1 MVAKKGKRKIEYE
14 GNIFYWFV
22 RADDNG
28 RLRIHILSEDKK
40 INLEYP
46 PFDSEVPVT
55 PSYIRRLLDNYFM
68 KSIRRDSYTKGESY
82 ELQYYFSY
90 SV

>member
-1 MVAKKGKRKIEYE
+1 MYLKLNNYEYKITAANVGFEM
-14 GNIFYWFV
+14 
-22 RADDNG
+22 
-28 RLRIHILSEDKK
+28 SEDKK

-68 KSIRRDSYTKGESY
+68 NHTR
-82 ELQYYFSY
+82 
-90 SV
+90 

>member
-1 MVAKKGKRKIEYE
+1 MVLKKGKRKIEFD

-22 RADDNG
+22 RVNNDG
-28 RLRIHILSEDKK
+28 HLRIHILSEDKQ

-55 PSYIRRLLDNYFM
+55 PAYIKRLLTRYFN
-68 KSIRRDSYTKGESY
+68 K
-82 ELQYYFSY
+82 
-90 SV
+90 

>member
-22 RADDNG
+22 RVDDNG
-28 RLRIHILSEDKK
+28 NMRIRILSDNKK

-55 PSYIRRLLDNYFM
+55 PFYIRSLLDNYFM
-68 KSIRRDSYTKGESY
+68 NHTR
-82 ELQYYFSY
+82 
-90 SV
+90 

>member
-28 RLRIHILSEDKK
+28 RLRIHILSELCAAQCILFCTCLK
-40 INLEYP
+40 N
-46 PFDSEVPVT
+46 
-55 PSYIRRLLDNYFM
+55 RM
-68 KSIRRDSYTKGESY
+68 
-82 ELQYYFSY
+82 ELSALG
-90 SV
+90 S

>member
-22 RADDNG
+22 RADDNE

-68 KSIRRDSYTKGESY
+68 NHTR
-82 ELQYYFSY
+82 
-90 SV
+90 

>member
-1 MVAKKGKRKIEYE
+1 MEKLKKWFNRIGGFEYGCKEGKRKIEYE

-68 KSIRRDSYTKGESY
+68 KSIR
-82 ELQYYFSY
+82 
-90 SV
+90 

>member
-14 GNIFYWFV
+14 GNRFYWFV
-22 RADDNG
+22 RVDDNG
-28 RLRIHILSEDKK
+28 NMRIRILSDNKK

-55 PSYIRRLLDNYFM
+55 PSYIRSLLDNYFM
-68 KSIRRDSYTKGESY
+68 NHTR
-82 ELQYYFSY
+82 
-90 SV
+90 

>member
-14 GNIFYWFV
+14 GN
-22 RADDNG
+22 
-28 RLRIHILSEDKK
+28 HILSEDKK

-68 KSIRRDSYTKGESY
+68 KSIR
-82 ELQYYFSY
+82 
-90 SV
+90 

>member
-1 MVAKKGKRKIEYE
+1 MEKLKKWFNRIGGFEYGCKERKRKIEYE

-68 KSIRRDSYTKGESY
+68 KSIR
-82 ELQYYFSY
+82 
-90 SV
+90 